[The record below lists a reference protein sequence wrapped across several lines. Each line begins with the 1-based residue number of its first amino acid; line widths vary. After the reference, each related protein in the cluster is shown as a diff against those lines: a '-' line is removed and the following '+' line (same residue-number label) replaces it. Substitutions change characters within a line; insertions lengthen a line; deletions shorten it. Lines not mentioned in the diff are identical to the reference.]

1 MKKIFLFCLLALS
14 ICFIGAQAS
23 FAAVNIPGGNE
34 IQNLSVNI
42 GSSGNVVA
50 DISNVG
56 FRILTIIK
64 RIIMGLL
71 VIFSVYIGAMM
82 IMSMGSDEEQLSSAK
97 RQIWYMLVALLFINI
112 PGTIYEAFYKNGDT
126 SVGSRISG

>member
-1 MKKIFLFCLLALS
+1 
-14 ICFIGAQAS
+14 
-23 FAAVNIPGGNE
+23 
-34 IQNLSVNI
+34 
-42 GSSGNVVA
+42 
-50 DISNVG
+50 
-56 FRILTIIK
+56 
-64 RIIMGLL
+64 MGLL

>member
-1 MKKIFLFCLLALS
+1 MKKIFLFCLFALS
-14 ICFIGAQAS
+14 LCFIGTQSS

-34 IQNLSVNI
+34 IQNLSLNV

-71 VIFSVYIGAMM
+71 VIYSVYIGAMM

-112 PGTIYEAFYKNGDT
+112 PGTLYEAFYKN
-126 SVGSRISG
+126 